1 MKFRY
6 EMRRYVEED
15 DFKAIEIR
23 KSLLAG
29 LYDKTLLTD
38 YDEEEI
44 KSFKRKAVDD
54 LRNLGILPEESSGKS
69 RGGSSKKLK
78 M

>member
-15 DFKAIEIR
+15 DFKGIEIR

-44 KSFKRKAVDD
+44 ESFKRKAVDD
-54 LRNLGILPEESSGKS
+54 LRNLGILPEESTKGS